1 MSIAGHFPQ
10 RVEVMRMHHV
20 MHTKLVD
27 GANALSP
34 VGMSAQGCGMDD
46 GLGEVVGGGELDR
59 LRQDREAL
67 NRLVARREDFY
78 RGVLE
83 SLGEGV
89 LITNADSV
97 IVYANRRMEELTG
110 WSPAELVGR
119 VSYEVLSPP
128 ELHGLMRERLQE
140 RLGGRGEEYEN
151 ELVRRDGVRSWIQV
165 RAVPYRDDAGRILGT
180 IGTLSCIQRRKE
192 LEREN
197 DRLREVLGEQ
207 RRTIVGT
214 SPALMKVLEQVR
226 LVGPTDASV
235 LLLGESGTGKE
246 LVAQAVH
253 EAGARAT
260 GPLVRVNCASVPRE
274 LFESEFFGHAR
285 GAFTGAVRDRPGR
298 FELADRGTLFLDE
311 VGEIPLELQAKLL
324 RVLQEGTLERVGE
337 ERTRRV
343 DVRVVAATNRDL
355 RACVRAGRFRE
366 DLYYRLSVFPIEL
379 PPLRERREDIPL
391 LAAHFLRES
400 ATRIGVRGLRLGRSQ
415 LAQLQA
421 HDWPGNVRE
430 LQNVIERA
438 VIGAREGGVVIPLPD
453 RGPSGRA
460 AVMERASGP
469 EPGDA
474 VAPGVLDDLRRR
486 ERDLMRSALK
496 ASGGRIHGPDGAAAR
511 LGMRSTTF
519 ASRVRRWG
527 LRSDG

>member
-1 MSIAGHFPQ
+1 M
-10 RVEVMRMHHV
+10 
-20 MHTKLVD
+20 
-27 GANALSP
+27 
-34 VGMSAQGCGMDD
+34 
-46 GLGEVVGGGELDR
+46 GGGELDR

-97 IVYANRRMEELTG
+97 IVYANRRMEGLTG
-110 WSPAELVGR
+110 WSPSELVGR

-274 LFESEFFGHAR
+274 LFE
-285 GAFTGAVRDRPGR
+285 
-298 FELADRGTLFLDE
+298 
-311 VGEIPLELQAKLL
+311 
-324 RVLQEGTLERVGE
+324 
-337 ERTRRV
+337 
-343 DVRVVAATNRDL
+343 
-355 RACVRAGRFRE
+355 
-366 DLYYRLSVFPIEL
+366 
-379 PPLRERREDIPL
+379 
-391 LAAHFLRES
+391 
-400 ATRIGVRGLRLGRSQ
+400 
-415 LAQLQA
+415 
-421 HDWPGNVRE
+421 
-430 LQNVIERA
+430 
-438 VIGAREGGVVIPLPD
+438 
-453 RGPSGRA
+453 
-460 AVMERASGP
+460 
-469 EPGDA
+469 
-474 VAPGVLDDLRRR
+474 
-486 ERDLMRSALK
+486 
-496 ASGGRIHGPDGAAAR
+496 
-511 LGMRSTTF
+511 
-519 ASRVRRWG
+519 
-527 LRSDG
+527 